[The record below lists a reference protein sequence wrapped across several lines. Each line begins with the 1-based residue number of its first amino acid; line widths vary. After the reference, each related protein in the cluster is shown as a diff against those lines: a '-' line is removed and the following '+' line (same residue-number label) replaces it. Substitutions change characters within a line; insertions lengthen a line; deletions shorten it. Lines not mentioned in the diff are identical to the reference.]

1 MRAWRRSLAT
11 AVTVALLAA
20 NIPLGM
26 GISWA
31 APTTGRQERT
41 ATADGGEEWIVSHED
56 RQTATPSGLEDRQTA
71 TPSVAEDS
79 NGVTY
84 ATLLEAFLKAETGAT
99 ITLNSDLEF
108 TTDDIVYVP
117 MEVDLT
123 LDMNGH
129 TISAEK
135 YDEKSKLKFNGHAII
150 NYGTLTVTGEG
161 AIDVSASKYGGKG
174 AIDNYGTLTVENG
187 RFVGNILA
195 NNAAIYNQTSGVVQ
209 INGGYFEGTAA
220 FLNKGEAVIKNGT
233 FYTFSNNTLYGSNGQ
248 VFSYCINNKGN
259 LTIYDATVTG
269 VQGALSL
276 SGGTGTIHGGHYET
290 VAYEGNANP
299 AFYGL
304 YIAGETGKVKAE
316 ILGGT
321 FRAVSKVAVKIG
333 NNNAGGDGGDREDAA
348 AVISGGTFYSGEVQ
362 GYVAEI
368 DYGAVS
374 TSPRIDGGSFV
385 KKEGITDQVG
395 DDIIRLLEPGGK
407 SKTSLDTY
415 ITEDHT
421 VVANEDNTEF
431 VVKKKQDISGA
442 AIDYKLEQIT
452 GLSESGSQSYLV
464 TVDGTETPVSGE
476 NTIKLQEN
484 WFGKTITLQAAE
496 DESYAA
502 SEAIEL
508 AIPAR
513 PAAPE
518 NLIPSPSEKTK
529 KNGSISGV
537 SPEMEYSKENS
548 GYYQPISGEKLE
560 NLAAGAYLV
569 RIKATDTTFAS
580 LPVSVTVDAIRTK
593 QETPAPQIDYGQET
607 LTGFSPNGT
616 GTYRI
621 TFGTEET
628 VFSGDSIRIAEKWF
642 GKEVSIR
649 EAGDENYEDSEAVA
663 VKIPARPAAPKNLLA
678 GPASAEGA
686 VDGSISGVTPD
697 MEYAPAG
704 SGQYRP
710 VEDIR
715 VEGLASG
722 YYDIRIRAGQSS
734 FASRPSQVFVATDDE
749 KASAVNAAIE
759 AGNAILA
766 QQGVSGTL
774 KTITDKMLSD
784 GNIQSKLAGARNQ
797 IQSIYNTLLSVFG
810 TEKDLEAY
818 LAENP
823 ERQAEIEN
831 LRKMLSAACNVQ
843 VAEVSLQAGANA
855 DRADTPS
862 LPPISS
868 DLSEEERA
876 ELENQAA
883 VKTQEAVKTVKEEVS
898 SNLNA
903 QKKPMG
909 LEEAVGG
916 SIAEILKGIEGAKEA
931 ENVSVTLSVEVVYEG
946 MEAKAQVTEDG
957 ETRSVE
963 VVPAKIT
970 FSVHP
975 VYSAEVDGAQ
985 VAKNQQVENDCLN
998 GEKITFFLP
1007 VPSSVTQKYAKVRHI
1022 LSSGDF
1028 EDSYPAIRSKGENAY
1043 VEVSASEFSTFEME
1057 FTDERP
1063 DDKPVPSRSSDDGG
1077 EIKTGGSWRL
1087 DQTGWW
1093 YEYARGGYPRA
1104 QWLELPWNGV
1114 MNWYYFN
1121 EAGYLATGWLQD
1133 GEHRYYLHPFADGT
1147 RGYMYTGWHQIDG
1160 KWYYFMPQTGG
1171 PKGALARNTTTPD
1184 GRQVDENGVAK

>member
-11 AVTVALLAA
+11 AVTAALLAA
-20 NIPLGM
+20 NIPLGT

-41 ATADGGEEWIVSHED
+41 ATADGGEEWIVSHVE
-56 RQTATPSGLEDRQTA
+56 RQTA

-79 NGVTY
+79 NGVAY
-84 ATLLEAFLKAETGAT
+84 ATLKEAFEKAGVGET
-99 ITLNSDLEF
+99 ITLTSDLVF
-108 TTDDIVYVP
+108 TTKDNATVP
-117 MEVDLT
+117 MGADLT

-129 TISAEK
+129 TISAEEYNLMENRK
-135 YDEKSKLKFNGHAII
+135 YVGLPIVNRGS
-150 NYGTLTVTGEG
+150 LTVTGEG
-161 AIDVSASKYGGKG
+161 TIDVSASKYGGTG
-174 AIDNYGTLTVENG
+174 AINNYGDLTIENG
-187 RFVGNILA
+187 NFIGSVMTNGAGIA
-195 NNAAIYNQTSGVVQ
+195 NRSTGSVR
-209 INGGYFEGTAA
+209 INGGYFAGKRALYNEGKA
-220 FLNKGEAVIKNGT
+220 EIKNGN
-233 FYTFSNNTLYGSNGQ
+233 FYTISNNTLKDDKGNGNYWA
-248 VFSYCINNKGN
+248 YCIQSLGGD
-259 LTIYDATVTG
+259 LTIYDADVTG
-269 VQGALSL
+269 VQGALAIA
-276 SGGTGTIHGGHYET
+276 GGTGTIYGGNYEA
-290 VAYEGNANP
+290 VAYNGDANP
-299 AFYGL
+299 AFYGI
-304 YIAGETGKVKAE
+304 YIAGEVGAAEAE
-316 ILGGT
+316 IYGGT

-333 NNNAGGDGGDREDAA
+333 NNNSGGDGGDREDASV
-348 AVISGGTFYSGEVQ
+348 VISGGTFYSGEVQ

-368 DYGAVS
+368 DHGAVS
-374 TSPRIDGGSFV
+374 TTPRIDGGSFV
-385 KKEGITDQVG
+385 KKEDITDRVG
-395 DDIIRLLEPGGK
+395 DNIIHLMNMQDGK
-407 SKTSLDTY
+407 SETSLDTY
-415 ITEDHT
+415 ITKDHT
-421 VVANEDNTEF
+421 VVVNEDRTEF
-431 VVKKKQDISGA
+431 VVKKKQDVSQA
-442 AIDYKLEQIT
+442 AIDYEREQIT
-452 GLSESGSQSYLV
+452 GLSKSGSQSYLV
-464 TVDGTETPVSGE
+464 TADGTENQVFGE
-476 NTIKLQEN
+476 DTIKLQED

-496 DESYAA
+496 DDKYAA

-508 AIPAR
+508 EVPAR

-560 NLAAGAYLV
+560 NLAAGVYLV
-569 RIKATDTTFAS
+569 RIKATDAAFAS
-580 LPVSVTVDAIRTK
+580 LPVSVTVDAIRMK

-628 VFSGDSIRIAEKWF
+628 AFSGDSIRIAEKWF

-649 EAGDENYEDSEAVA
+649 EAGDENYEDSEAVV
-663 VKIPARPAAPKNLLA
+663 VKIPARPAAPENLST
-678 GPASAEGA
+678 GPASAADA

-710 VEDIR
+710 VEGTR

-759 AGNAILA
+759 AANAILA

-797 IQSIYNTLLSVFG
+797 IQSVYNTLLSVFG
-810 TEKDLEAY
+810 TEKELEAY

-831 LRKMLSAACNVQ
+831 LRKVLSAACNVQ
-843 VAEVSLQAGANA
+843 VAEVSLQAGAKA
-855 DRADTPS
+855 DQAETPS
-862 LPPISS
+862 LPAISA

-883 VKTQEAVKTVKEEVS
+883 VKTQEAAKTVKEEVS

-916 SIAEILKGIEGAKEA
+916 SIAEILKGIEGAEEA
-931 ENVSVTLSVEVVYEG
+931 QTVSVTLSVEVVYEG

-985 VAKNQQVENDCLN
+985 VAKNQHVENDCLN

-1007 VPSSVTQKYAKVRHI
+1007 VPSGVTQKYAKVRHI

-1043 VEVSASEFSTFEME
+1043 VEVSASEFSVFEME
-1057 FTDERP
+1057 FTDELP
-1063 DDKPVPSRSSDDGG
+1063 NDKPVPSRSSDDGG
-1077 EIKTGGSWRL
+1077 EINTGGSWRL

-1121 EAGYLATGWLQD
+1121 EVGYLATGWLQD

-1147 RGYMYTGWHQIDG
+1147 RGYMYTDWHQIDG